1 MLRSEEEWVH
11 KGMAAEMRRSR
22 KRVPRFSAWRRRR
35 GRGFATPRRNPNPL
49 QPRGE
54 DATPHRSASSPQ
66 LEAVQCCN
74 AATMWHASHSVASL
88 SRGKGDTMWQ
98 RCNDTKRLCPR
109 WRNAS
114 RLLQLG
120 AGTVRGIRAS
130 RVREDVEVAMRREE
144 DAKLW
149 RCDEAAKVLVVQP
162 YRAPMPSASRAPPSP
177 HAPAVPSGPAPPP
190 HTTTPL
196 LQYNNTT
203 TPKGPLPPTCTP
215 PVGDGWGIN
224 ERLRIAGTAH
234 GALCRV
240 SPSSPRLS
248 AALQQRTCEACCVA
262 PAKPVASHLCK
273 PRATSHV
280 WNAN

>member
-1 MLRSEEEWVH
+1 MMLRSEEEWVH

-190 HTTTPL
+190 TPPPHC
-196 LQYNNTT
+196 YNTT
-203 TPKGPLPPTCTP
+203 ILQHRKAPCLPP
-215 PVGDGWGIN
+215 VHL
-224 ERLRIAGTAH
+224 RLGTA
-234 GALCRV
+234 GV
-240 SPSSPRLS
+240 
-248 AALQQRTCEACCVA
+248 
-262 PAKPVASHLCK
+262 
-273 PRATSHV
+273 
-280 WNAN
+280 